1 MFLCMESKKN
11 LQDILNLY
19 DDVNRK
25 KFYDFEI
32 RGSLS
37 ELPIE
42 EQQLDAYK
50 FELLAFSLV
59 GNGNDNDWGT
69 YYGPMLTGKKEDGT
83 PAYMPPIESITNE
96 AVLYWESRISQTHNP
111 LMKMQYAG
119 LVWDFKRKVCND
131 RYPASLYDDYITS
144 MLDVINGD
152 YEPHDVITVNVIER
166 LSSFIKKDEKYKD
179 QIKAALLRFD
189 DERTSEDA
197 SARLWGAYIHF
208 ITEHKTWFTPE
219 EEKACIQFLCL
230 KTK

>member
-1 MFLCMESKKN
+1 MEDMKTLK
-11 LQDILNLY
+11 DILNLY
-19 DDVNRK
+19 DNVNRK
-25 KFYDFEI
+25 KFNDYEI

-37 ELPIE
+37 ELPFE
-42 EQQLDAYK
+42 EQQQDAYK

-131 RYPASLYDDYITS
+131 RYPEILYQVSGYFDI
-144 MLDVINGD
+144 
-152 YEPHDVITVNVIER
+152 R
-166 LSSFIKKDEKYKD
+166 SSFWVLFAEVSV
-179 QIKAALLRFD
+179 ALLIVAILTYSHR
-189 DERTSEDA
+189 
-197 SARLWGAYIHF
+197 
-208 ITEHKTWFTPE
+208 K
-219 EEKACIQFLCL
+219 
-230 KTK
+230 